1 MSATNLLAFITITII
16 ALIVTLFQY
25 FYKAKRTSKKT
36 ILFAFFRFITVF
48 TLLLLIYDPKVLVRN
63 SKTIKPKLSVL
74 IDNSASI
81 AHLKQQDNVE
91 KAVKTFQ
98 NHAALN
104 DKFEV
109 KYYEFGS
116 QLDDSLALDFED
128 SQSQIEKALSDL
140 KSINRKDVA
149 ATVLI
154 SDGNQTLGKSYSFYK
169 NPPNQAIYS
178 VPVGDTTTVADL
190 FISNVNAN
198 KYVYLENSFPV
209 EILANYR
216 GINNQKT
223 NLSIYQGKQKVFSQA
238 LEFTKDKKSHFVTP
252 IIKATKAGVKKY
264 TISLSPLNNEKN
276 TRNNSKTIVV
286 ETIDQKTS
294 TLIVTNVTNP
304 DIAALKRSIETN
316 KRREVQVINAKKF
329 ENFTEGLKDTK
340 LVILY
345 QPDKTFQNIYE
356 ACKKVAMP
364 TFTVTGKQTDW
375 KFLNAISQNYS
386 KKALSNVQEVL
397 PILNE
402 NFEIFDVTDFDFTE
416 LSPLESTFGEVQLQS
431 FYQSLF
437 FKKIAGVD
445 TNNPLFAFW
454 NNDIQSEAVLFGE
467 GIWRWRM
474 DIYKRD
480 KNFQQFDDFFGKIIQ
495 YLSNKKTRKRLTVN
509 YENTYNTSESILISA
524 SYFNKNYEFDSKAK
538 LNIRLKKSGD
548 GKAEIKT
555 MFLKGSFYEVDLSDL
570 EAGNYEFKVVV
581 ENTNIATAGNFVIEA
596 FDVEKQYDQPNI
608 FGLQQLATS
617 NNGELVYL
625 DQLDNLIEKLN
636 TDEKYKPILKTST
649 QEKSLINWHW
659 LLGLLIASLA
669 TEWFI
674 RKYNGLI

>member
-36 ILFAFFRFITVF
+36 ILFAFFRFLTVF
-48 TLLLLIYDPKVLVRN
+48 TILLLIYDPKVVVSVN
-63 SKTIKPKLSVL
+63 STIKPKLSVL

-81 AHLKQQDNVE
+81 TYLEQEDNVLSS
-91 KAVKTFQ
+91 VKKIQKDAT
-98 NHAALN
+98 LN

-109 KYYEFGS
+109 KYYVFGS

-128 SQSQIEKALSDL
+128 TQSQIEKALTDL

-154 SDGNQTLGKSYSFYK
+154 SDGNQTLGKSYSFHK
-169 NPPNQAIYS
+169 NPPNQAIYTI
-178 VPVGDTTTVADL
+178 PVGDTTTVADL

-198 KYVYLENSFPV
+198 KYVYLENTFPV

-216 GINNQKT
+216 GNSKQKT
-223 NLSIYQGKQKVFSQA
+223 NLSIYQGKQKVFSKA
-238 LEFTKDKKSHFVTP
+238 LEFSKDKKSHFVTTN
-252 IIKATKAGVKKY
+252 IKTTTAGLQKY
-264 TISLSPLNNEKN
+264 TINLSPLNNEKN

-294 TLIVTNVTNP
+294 ILIVSNVTNP

-316 KRREVQVINAKKF
+316 KRREVQIINAKKF
-329 ENFTEGLKDTK
+329 ESFSGSLKDTK

-364 TFTVTGKQTDW
+364 IFTITGKQTDW

-386 KKALSNVQEVL
+386 KNALSNIQEVL

-402 NFEIFDVTDFDFTE
+402 SFEIFDVADFDFTA

-431 FYQSLF
+431 TYQSLF
-437 FKKIAGVD
+437 FKKIAGVE

-454 NNDIQSEAVLFGE
+454 NNDTQSEAVLFGE
-467 GIWRWRM
+467 GIWRWRV

-480 KNFQQFDDFFGKIIQ
+480 KNFQQFDDFLGKIIQ

-509 YENTYNTSESILISA
+509 YENAYKSSELVLISA
-524 SYFNKNYEFDSKAK
+524 SYFNKNYEFDTKAK
-538 LNIRLKKSGD
+538 LQIRLKKEGST
-548 GKAEIKT
+548 KTEIRT
-555 MFLKGSFYEVDLSDL
+555 MFLKGSFYEIDLSDL
-570 EAGNYEFKVVV
+570 DAGNYEFKVSVDY
-581 ENTNIATAGNFVIEA
+581 TDISTKGNFVLET
-596 FDVEKQYDQPNI
+596 FEVEKQYEQPNI
-608 FGLQQLATS
+608 FGLEQLAS
-617 NNGELVYL
+617 QNNGELIYL
-625 DQLDNLIEKLN
+625 DQLDYLLNKLN
-636 TDEKYKPILKTST
+636 SEEKYKPILKTST

-659 LLGLLIASLA
+659 LLGLLIISLA
-669 TEWFI
+669 LEWFL